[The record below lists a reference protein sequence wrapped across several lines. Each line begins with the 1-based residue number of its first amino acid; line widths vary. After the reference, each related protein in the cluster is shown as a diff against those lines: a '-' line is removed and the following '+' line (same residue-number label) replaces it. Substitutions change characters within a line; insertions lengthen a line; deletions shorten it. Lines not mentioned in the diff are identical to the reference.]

1 MNAVTV
7 LQPSRLPIAASLAK
21 EFEIGAA
28 EWRVLV
34 DQIFPSAQ
42 SVEAIS
48 MALSYCRA
56 RKLDI
61 YKKPVHI
68 VPMYSSALKR
78 MVETVWPG
86 ISEIRT
92 TATRTGDYGGID
104 EVIFGPMVERTFTGE
119 KDKWENQRKVGTEKF
134 TKTVRFPEW
143 ASVVV
148 YRWVH
153 GEKAAFHTKIYWEE
167 TYASVGKMEV
177 PNDMWGKRPRGQLD
191 KCVEAAA
198 LRKAFPEE
206 VGSMYAAEEME
217 GRTLIE
223 HEATLPPAPPPAPAA
238 KIAAPTDETVE
249 IDSKIV
255 EGDVVDAEIVGEE
268 IVAPPPPAAKK
279 IAAAPAK
286 TEFANPDDMLKDAE
300 AQFSEAQDEG
310 DWGEV
315 HSNFVHLQETLFP
328 PDWDRLVAIMSRHFD
343 RVTMSPE
350 ERDAVRNHPINGG

>member
-34 DQIFPSAQ
+34 DQIFPAAQ
-42 SVEAIS
+42 TVEAIS

-68 VPMYSSALKR
+68 VPMWSAALGR
-78 MVETVWPG
+78 MVESVWPG

-92 TATRTGDYGGID
+92 TAARTGDYGGID
-104 EVIFGPMVERTFTGE
+104 EVIFGPMIEREFTGE
-119 KDKWENQRKVGTEKF
+119 KDKWENKRKVGTETV
-134 TKTVRFPEW
+134 TKKVRYPEW

-153 GEKAAFHTKIYWEE
+153 GEKAAFHTKIFWEE
-167 TYASVGKMEV
+167 TYASLGKMEV

-223 HEATLPPAPPPAPAA
+223 HEATMPPAPPPAPTA
-238 KIAAPTDETVE
+238 KIAAPTEKPVE
-249 IDSKIV
+249 IDGEVFDGETGELV
-255 EGDVVDAEIVGEE
+255 EEE

-279 IAAAPAK
+279 AATAPAK
-286 TEFANPDDMLKDAE
+286 AEFANPDDMLKDAE
-300 AQFSEAQDEG
+300 ERFSKAQDEG

-315 HSNFVHLQETLFP
+315 HSEFVHLQETLFP
-328 PDWDRLVAIMSRHFD
+328 PDWDRLVSIMSRHFD
-343 RVTMSPE
+343 RVSMSEE
-350 ERDAVRNHPINGG
+350 ERAALKQHPINGG